1 MLLSKIFSWVKLQK
15 QCADNLNSLATE
27 LEKHKKNVNISH
39 VVGSSVSVGGAVAMT
54 AGGILSIFTGG
65 LAIPILAVGGAVVS
79 GLALAN
85 NVGSEVVNAI
95 ISGSTMKE
103 AEEITQKITDLEKGI
118 QELMK
123 KLKEE
128 GEKREKQACSFAD
141 VSEGVAEHYVVE
153 QILRAMAKRVGLHLH
168 DGINLH
174 KMLTALSKN
183 TISGKDTGFSLLQRS
198 ALGLPLLS
206 KFVVKAVAKTSGK
219 KVVSK
224 LLPELVT
231 RVGPKAAAKAAGRV
245 SIKVHS

>member
-1 MLLSKIFSWVKLQK
+1 MLLDKIFSWVKLQK

-118 QELMK
+118 QEHMK

-128 GEKREKQACSFAD
+128 GEKSRLVPLQMFLKTLQS
-141 VSEGVAEHYVVE
+141 
-153 QILRAMAKRVGLHLH
+153 I
-168 DGINLH
+168 
-174 KMLTALSKN
+174 ML
-183 TISGKDTGFSLLQRS
+183 
-198 ALGLPLLS
+198 
-206 KFVVKAVAKTSGK
+206 
-219 KVVSK
+219 
-224 LLPELVT
+224 
-231 RVGPKAAAKAAGRV
+231 
-245 SIKVHS
+245 